1 MSICAKV
8 YVCVCMYMW
17 FIFATWLIYMCDIR
31 MRNTGSFT
39 CATWLI
45 HMCDMIPSYVR
56 HDAFMYVT
64 WLMHVCAGSSRSAL
78 LCVRHNLIMCSY
90 VRHDAFT
97 FQHDSC
103 ICATW
108 SIHMC
113 HSTHSYLQHDS
124 IICATPL
131 IHMCAGSS
139 RGVTPLSYSRARGRS
154 DVRAYLAG
162 KFSKSQP

>member
-1 MSICAKV
+1 MC
-8 YVCVCMYMW
+8 VCVCICDSYLQRDL
-17 FIFATWLIYMCDIR
+17 FI
-31 MRNTGSFT
+31 
-39 CATWLI
+39 CATFVCATPAHSRVRHDSFICVIWFL
-45 HMCDMIPSYVR
+45 HMCG